1 MTRGLPQ
8 IVTGVIAAELIVTP
22 FVAAGWKGCEPLSL
36 LNYRGFMLQPWLPP
50 LAIAFAGTTLALL
63 VVWLRSMLPN
73 RRRAPIGLGLVVA
86 AMLGFG
92 LYAFH
97 EFYWDLPP
105 TTGFR
110 APTCVAVMVAR

>member
-1 MTRGLPQ
+1 MTRRLPQ
-8 IVTGVIAAELIVTP
+8 ILTSVIAAELLVAP
-22 FVAAGWKGCEPLSL
+22 FIAAGWKGCEPLSF

-50 LAIAFAGTTLALL
+50 LATAFAGATFALL
-63 VVWLRSMLPN
+63 VVWLHSMLPN
-73 RRRAPIGLGLVVA
+73 RRPAPLGLGLAVA

-97 EFYWDLPP
+97 EFYWDIPP

-110 APTCVAVMVAR
+110 APTCVAVMVTR